1 MLPPKPIRV
10 LVADS
15 HTIVR
20 SGLALFIEMS
30 ERFELVGEAEEGNET
45 LRLCALLQPDVV
57 LISLELPPVDG
68 IDTTRLIHERH
79 PLISIIMLSTSNRP
93 QYVDAAIEA
102 GVSSYLIKE
111 FVGVEII
118 AEVIRAVAR

>member
-1 MLPPKPIRV
+1 MPSLKPIRI

-15 HTIVR
+15 HEMVR
-20 SGLALFIEMS
+20 SALALFIDMS
-30 ERFELVGEAEEGNET
+30 ERFELVGEAEEGIKT
-45 LRLCALLQPDVV
+45 LRLCTLLQPDVV
-57 LISLELPPVDG
+57 LISSTLLPVDG
-68 IDTTRLIHERH
+68 FDTTRLIHQKH

-93 QYVDAAIEA
+93 EDVDAAIRA

-111 FVGVEII
+111 FVGTDII